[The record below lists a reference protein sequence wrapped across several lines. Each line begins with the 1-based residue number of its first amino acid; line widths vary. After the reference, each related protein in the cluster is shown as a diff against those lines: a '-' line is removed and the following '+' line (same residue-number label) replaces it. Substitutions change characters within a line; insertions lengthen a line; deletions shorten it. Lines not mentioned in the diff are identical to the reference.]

1 MCVCVCVCVFTC
13 DAYIKNSVCVCVCV
27 CVLSQLTGR
36 VDAFYLLLA
45 SKSVDLSAVTLH
57 LTQSDSPSLFHYL
70 SASSLL
76 TPLVSSVL
84 PLSRP
89 LFLSLPH
96 PLSD

>member
-1 MCVCVCVCVFTC
+1 MCVCLHVMPILRT
-13 DAYIKNSVCVCVCV
+13 VCVCVCV

-76 TPLVSSVL
+76 TPPVSSVL

>member
-1 MCVCVCVCVFTC
+1 MCVCVCLHVMPILRTVC
-13 DAYIKNSVCVCVCV
+13 VCVCVCV